1 MKANIRLSSSS
12 IILHPSFYLIL
23 KLPGNWAIF
32 TLMILDEIIAEKT
45 REVEALK
52 DIRGI
57 AYFVQKAVPSLKDFS
72 ASVKT
77 PLSLIAE
84 VKKAS
89 PSAGV
94 IRRDLDPIN
103 TALLYEA
110 SGASAVSVLTDEK
123 FFKGSLKDL
132 SDVAAVVKLPVLRKD
147 FIIDEIQIY
156 EARCAGADA
165 VLLIAAVLS
174 DRDIN
179 KFSATAKD
187 LGMAALVEVHDRP
200 ELERA
205 LSCGARMIGIN
216 NRDLQT
222 FKVDLDAT
230 FELAGLVPDRDEY
243 IIVSESGIKTP
254 DDVKRLKAAGINA
267 VLIGAELSASLDA
280 GKRIRELGL

>member
-1 MKANIRLSSSS
+1 M
-12 IILHPSFYLIL
+12 L
-23 KLPGNWAIF
+23 KVPFNWAIF
-32 TLMILDEIIAEKT
+32 TLMILDDIIAAKT
-45 REVEALK
+45 AEVK
-52 DIRGI
+52 DLNESRGV
-57 AYFVQKAVPSLKDFS
+57 AYFAEKAEPSQKDFT
-72 ASVKT
+72 AAVKT
-77 PLSLIAE
+77 PVSLIAE

-94 IRRDLDPIN
+94 IRRDFDPVK

-132 SDVAAVVKLPVLRKD
+132 SDVAAAVKLPVLRKD

-179 KFSATAKD
+179 KFSATAKG

-205 LSCGARMIGIN
+205 LACGARMIGIN
-216 NRDLQT
+216 NRDLRT
-222 FKVDLDAT
+222 FKVDTDAA
-230 FELAGLVPDRDEY
+230 FELAGLIPERDEY
-243 IIVSESGIKTP
+243 IVVSESGIRTP
-254 DDVKRLKAAGINA
+254 EDVGRLKSAGINA
-267 VLIGAELSASLDA
+267 ALIGEELMGSSDA
-280 GKRIRELGL
+280 GKRIRELGFK